1 MGETLRLRTD
11 ALEWR
16 NIEGEVVAVDL
27 RTATYLAVNQ
37 SGAKLWDALASGAT
51 RVQLIDLLVGEFGLP
66 REQAASDVEAFLQML
81 AEQEMLLDE

>member
-27 RTATYLAVNQ
+27 RTSTYLAVNP
-37 SGAKLWDALASGAT
+37 SGAKLWDALVSGAT
-51 RVQLIDLLVGEFGLP
+51 RDQLIDLLVGEFGLP